1 MGGKLVE
8 EIVEVVLVD
17 ELVFEEEGAE
27 FFLELLLAV
36 EENAEL
42 EFVQYS

>member
-27 FFLELLLAV
+27 FFLELLLAIEQSV
-36 EENAEL
+36 DL
-42 EFVQYS
+42 EFVEYA

>member
-1 MGGKLVE
+1 MGSELVE
-8 EIVEVVLVD
+8 EIVKVVLVD
-17 ELVFEEEGAE
+17 EIVFEEEGAE

-36 EENAEL
+36 EESAEL